1 MVGSRNIIK
10 ILTKY
15 GQFLSI
21 LLLLLNGV
29 EFSKVE
35 FRLFESSTLSNI
47 RIFDKSRVKCKWQL
61 RPKRPQKNH

>member
-35 FRLFESSTLSNI
+35 FRLFESRTLSNI
-47 RIFDKSRVKCKWQL
+47 RIFDK
-61 RPKRPQKNH
+61 